1 MDPKISSKYL
11 DEQGEVSREEFIKL
25 ALETKLTEFHVG
37 EFTKSSGPVKS
48 SQDEENT
55 KAPPARSN
63 LLCCVTEP
71 ELTSAK
77 SPALQRTASVER
89 MKKIERAFRKFDLNG
104 DGFLSWEEFVQVRQ
118 NYNYIIFF
126 KI

>member
-1 MDPKISSKYL
+1 MDPKLSSKYL

-48 SQDEENT
+48 SQEEDN
-55 KAPPARSN
+55 KVLARSN
-63 LLCCVTEP
+63 LLCCVTEQ
-71 ELTSAK
+71 EVTAGK
-77 SPALQRTASVER
+77 SPSLQRSASVER

-104 DGFLSWEEFVQVRQ
+104 DGFLSWEEFVQVRLSL
-118 NYNYIIFF
+118 NFHLTLEFY
-126 KI
+126 

>member
-11 DEQGEVSREEFIKL
+11 DDQGEVSREEFIKL
-25 ALETKLTEFHVG
+25 ALETKLTEFHVMG
-37 EFTKSSGPVKS
+37 ELTKSSGPVKS
-48 SQDEENT
+48 SQDEENA
-55 KAPPARSN
+55 KVSARST

-104 DGFLSWEEFVQVRQ
+104 DGFLSWEEFVQVSQ
-118 NYNYIIFF
+118 NSTTTI
-126 KI
+126 